1 MPSDPVHQFNP
12 SACHADFTYTMTPD
26 AVEIQ
31 DTGKGK
37 KAVADDLDAV
47 LHKIEHWHQ
56 GSIARFGSVI
66 GALKG
71 LSILSNGTGKS
82 HEYSEAAGAR
92 MKQGGATNFT
102 SIEPMALQ
110 VGDLPVGNWLYEGTR
125 QIGVI
130 LYAKEA
136 SFRASA

>member
-12 SACHADFTYTMTPD
+12 SACHADFTYTMTPH

-56 GSIARFGSVI
+56 GSIARLRISYR
-66 GALKG
+66 
-71 LSILSNGTGKS
+71 ST
-82 HEYSEAAGAR
+82 
-92 MKQGGATNFT
+92 
-102 SIEPMALQ
+102 
-110 VGDLPVGNWLYEGTR
+110 EGTEHSVEWDGKIAR
-125 QIGVI
+125 V
-130 LYAKEA
+130 L
-136 SFRASA
+136 